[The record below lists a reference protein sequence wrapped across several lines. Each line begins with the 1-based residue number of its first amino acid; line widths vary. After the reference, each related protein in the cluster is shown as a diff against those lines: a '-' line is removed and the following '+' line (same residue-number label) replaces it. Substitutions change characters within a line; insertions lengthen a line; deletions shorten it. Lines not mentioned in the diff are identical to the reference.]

1 MTDGAP
7 FYVARRELTAD
18 PDQVWSVIS
27 DFGGLSRWSEA
38 ITACSA
44 DGNEAGALRTVMVGE
59 AEIRERLEAIDHTAR
74 FLRYRPIS
82 GSSLPFEG
90 FFATMQLAALDD
102 GRTAIAWSV
111 FGTPTIEPDKAR
123 DMLAKRY
130 AFRLNELEACL
141 DRGAA

>member
-7 FYVARRELTAD
+7 FYVARRELAAD
-18 PDQVWSVIS
+18 PDRVWSVIG
-27 DFGGLSRWSEA
+27 DFGGLTRWSAA

-59 AEIRERLEAIDHTAR
+59 AEIRERLEAIDQTAR

-90 FFATMQLAALDD
+90 FFVTMQLTPLND
-102 GRTAIAWSV
+102 GRTTIEWSI
-111 FGTPTIEPDKAR
+111 FGTPTIEPGKAR
-123 DMLAKRY
+123 DILAKRY
-130 AFRLNELEACL
+130 AFRLDELEACL
-141 DRGAA
+141 HRTSA